1 MDKLIL
7 PESAMLPL
15 QRWIQENAKWM
26 TYTRDISNKTQMQ
39 LLSKKASVT
48 AKVIRKG
55 EILDFELK
63 VDSRFVA
70 RVEVE
75 RTPGSEP
82 WYQYEVKSRSQ
93 MQSKSAEK
101 GLNLFVRTMIAT
113 YLFANCF
120 VLYGTLDKDENLY
133 LESKNQGNDKV
144 IQIRSARTHQ
154 EKGPNGS
161 ADQCKE
167 KKEAYRVIGHFRKC
181 KSGKVVWAK
190 EHKRKRLRQPEKEK

>member
-63 VDSRFVA
+63 VDSCFVA

-75 RTPGSEP
+75 RTLGSEP
-82 WYQYEVKSRSQ
+82 WCKYEVKYRSQ
-93 MQSKSAEK
+93 MQTKSAEK
-101 GLNLFVRTMIAT
+101 GLTLFVRTMIAT
-113 YLFANCF
+113 
-120 VLYGTLDKDENLY
+120 
-133 LESKNQGNDKV
+133 
-144 IQIRSARTHQ
+144 
-154 EKGPNGS
+154 
-161 ADQCKE
+161 
-167 KKEAYRVIGHFRKC
+167 
-181 KSGKVVWAK
+181 
-190 EHKRKRLRQPEKEK
+190 